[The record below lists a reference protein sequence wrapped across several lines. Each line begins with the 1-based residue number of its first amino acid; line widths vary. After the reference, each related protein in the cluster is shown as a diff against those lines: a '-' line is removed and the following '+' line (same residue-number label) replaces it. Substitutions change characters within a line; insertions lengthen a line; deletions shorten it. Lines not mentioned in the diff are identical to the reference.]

1 MDGQIDIVTPWAP
14 EGANKAEDRDALLS
28 NKAAAILLQSAEEV
42 KLNRCK
48 LLQSTACDGRMLCF
62 TIPGLTFPMCFA
74 SRFRLIVLDICTLN
88 NLCEDSAMSGVSEPT
103 ASVSEGCYTR
113 DLALC
118 IISTVPTPTPP
129 AGQSA
134 AKLQSVLQYLLKQ
147 TTLILQYFCSYV

>member
-1 MDGQIDIVTPWAP
+1 MPFYLI
-14 EGANKAEDRDALLS
+14 R
-28 NKAAAILLQSAEEV
+28 LLQFSCSQYQKSNLTVAS
-42 KLNRCK
+42 CCS
-48 LLQSTACDGRMLCF
+48 LQLVMGMLCF

-147 TTLILQYFCSYV
+147 TTLILQQFCIIGYRHMIIDHCLV